1 MTSAE
6 GKKQTFNP
14 PASQGSA
21 DLYRLSQ
28 AMRVGN
34 VVWVSGQVGVDA
46 QGHIPAGLPAQ
57 TRLAFENLKSVF
69 ATAGA
74 SMADIVDLTIFATD
88 MVTDMEHFG
97 PIKDEFI
104 HAPYPAVTGV
114 EISRLVHPDL
124 LIELKAV
131 AVIGAGAA

>member
-1 MTSAE
+1 MTSVE

-14 PASQGSA
+14 PASQAGA
-21 DLYRLSQ
+21 DQYHLSQ

-34 VVWVSGQVGVDA
+34 VVWVSGQVGIDA
-46 QGHIPAGLPAQ
+46 QHNIPAGMAAQ
-57 TRLAFENLKSVF
+57 TRLAFENLKAVF
-69 ATAGA
+69 AAAGA

-104 HAPYPAVTGV
+104 PAPYPAVTGV
-114 EISRLVHPDL
+114 EISRLAHPDL

-131 AVIGAGAA
+131 AVIGSGAA